1 MKTKGKEV
9 SDSVD
14 VLKGKAG
21 TLIKQAKQDPNKF
34 AEDSK
39 KAALEGNKTDCIDS
53 EEEYVS
59 YILTWNPDFKSCN
72 MISCKVSMF
81 RFENLPA

>member
-1 MKTKGKEV
+1 M

-14 VLKGKAG
+14 VLRGKAG

-39 KAALEGNKTDCIDS
+39 KAALEGNKTDCIEE
-53 EEEYVS
+53 EEEYVPS
-59 YILTWNPDFKSCN
+59 LQTNIQCLSILDTN
-72 MISCKVSMF
+72 
-81 RFENLPA
+81 

>member
-53 EEEYVS
+53 EEEHVS
-59 YILTWNPDFKSCN
+59 YILT
-72 MISCKVSMF
+72 
-81 RFENLPA
+81 